1 LKIGNS
7 VAKNKPYKIGG
18 MKMIKEAIQYIVGLG
33 NNEIRYENGQTY
45 STNKLYLIEDP
56 LAEKINV
63 RSLSGLVEY
72 LTSHFDSDDK
82 LMVHIESPTE
92 VVAFSDLNGDK
103 KREVFIKSS
112 AMIPSFQ
119 FDRFYDSEEFNIKL
133 QSAFVKNEDRDIM
146 LKVVGNI
153 KEENVR
159 QIGDDGVSQ
168 AVQAKVGVATVATV
182 QVPNPVVLA
191 PYRTFVE
198 VAQPNSE
205 FIFRMQNGPRC
216 ALFEADGGAW
226 KLTAMRHIKEYLE
239 VSLNEEIQAGK
250 IVIIA

>member
-1 LKIGNS
+1 
-7 VAKNKPYKIGG
+7 
-18 MKMIKEAIQYIVGLG
+18 MTMIKEALEYLIKLG
-33 NNEIRYENGQTY
+33 HVETKSIGDSVY
-45 STNKLYLIEDP
+45 STEKLFLVTEQTP
-56 LAEKINV
+56 SVLEV
-63 RSLSGLVEY
+63 RSLSGLVQY
-72 LTSHFDSDDK
+72 LTSGFDKDELSEK
-82 LMVHIESPTE
+82 KMVHVISPTE
-92 VVAFSDLNGDK
+92 VVAFSSFNRDY
-103 KREVFIKSS
+103 KRNEYIQAK
-112 AMIPSFQ
+112 AMLPSFS

-133 QSAFVKNEDRDIM
+133 QSAFVKNDDRDIM

-198 VAQPNSE
+198 VEQPNSE

-239 VSLNEEIQAGK
+239 ASLNEEIQAGK

>member
-1 LKIGNS
+1 
-7 VAKNKPYKIGG
+7 
-18 MKMIKEAIQYIVGLG
+18 MIKKALE
-33 NNEIRYENGQTY
+33 
-45 STNKLYLIEDP
+45 YLIELGNVDIHEIDTQTFSTQP
-56 LAEKINV
+56 LHLIKESIPSSLQV

-72 LTSHFDSDDK
+72 LTSDFDVDQFTK
-82 LMVHIESPTE
+82 RMIQVVSPTE
-92 VVAFSDLNGDK
+92 VQVFSSFNGNYN
-103 KREVFIKSS
+103 RNNYLT
-112 AMIPSFQ
+112 ATALLPSFT
-119 FDRFYDSEEFNIKL
+119 FDRWYDAEDFNIKL

-168 AVQAKVGVATVATV
+168 SVQAKVGVATVATV
-182 QVPNPVVLA
+182 VVPNPVVLA
-191 PYRTFVE
+191 PFRTFVE
-198 VAQPNSE
+198 VDQPESE

-226 KLTAMRHIKEYLE
+226 KLKAMSSIKMYLLG
-239 VSLNEEIQAGK
+239 VLDKEIEAGK

>member
-1 LKIGNS
+1 
-7 VAKNKPYKIGG
+7 
-18 MKMIKEAIQYIVGLG
+18 MIKEALQYLISLG
-33 NNEIRYENGQTY
+33 NNEVFYENGQIY
-45 STNKLYLIEDP
+45 STNRPFLLEEPIAKNIE
-56 LAEKINV
+56 V

-72 LTSHFDSDDK
+72 LTSNFDTDDK
-82 LMVHIESPTE
+82 LMVHVESPTE
-92 VVAFSDLNGDK
+92 VVAFTDLNGDRS
-103 KREVFIKSS
+103 RETLIKAT
-112 AMIPSFQ
+112 AMLPSFG
-119 FDRFYDSEEFNIKL
+119 FDRWYDAEDFNIKL

-198 VAQPNSE
+198 VEQPESE

-226 KLTAMRHIKEYLE
+226 KLSAMQRIKDYLQAALE
-239 VSLNEEIQAGK
+239 EEITVGR